1 MQQRRNLRLLLGRYV
16 LQRHTIDHD
25 GVSGHHTIFVGGGE
39 SLREVVHRA
48 HQRSAWT
55 AVLHTDRQA
64 ADRVLMF
71 GHLLIPEDPCP
82 QDSHDRAVAMFGRNG
97 NSANLN

>member
-16 LQRHTIDHD
+16 FQRHTIDHD
-25 GVSGHHTIFVGGGE
+25 GLARYDPILLGGGE

-55 AVLHTDRQA
+55 AVLHADRQA
-64 ADRVLMF
+64 ADRVLVF
-71 GHLLIPEDPCP
+71 GHLLIPEDPGP

-97 NSANLN
+97 NPADLN